1 MSENWYDSR
10 SQGGFF
16 FFRERTTASAL
27 ATMGIAI
34 IGVMMI
40 GWGDFGLSGQ
50 AMLGDLLSVLSVI
63 AVVGYLLI
71 GQSAVK
77 MMSHWLYSFCV
88 FMFAAEFFTIDNIV
102 TNTTFLSYSRLDWSM
117 FVLLA
122 TVPTLSH
129 LNQ

>member
-10 SQGGFF
+10 SQGGF

-40 GWGDFGLSGQ
+40 GWGGWLKRSGD
-50 AMLGDLLSVLSVI
+50 ARRHFVRSKRNCRCRLFAHWTKHGEDDVTL
-63 AVVGYLLI
+63 VVQL
-71 GQSAVK
+71 
-77 MMSHWLYSFCV
+77 CV
-88 FMFAAEFFTIDNIV
+88 FMFAAGFFTIDNIV
-102 TNTTFLSYSRLDWSM
+102 TNTTFLGYSRLDWGM